1 MIFQPGVPVKSFK
14 QLSLTAALFA
24 ALAGSAIAA
33 PVTYGV
39 DSTHTFPRFSY
50 SHFGY
55 STQLSSFKNTSGKV
69 VFDAE
74 AKTGSVDI
82 SIDMKSV
89 NTGFDDFN
97 GHIQGEDFLD
107 TAKFPTATFKSTKVV
122 FEGDK
127 PKSIEG
133 NLTIKGVTKPVTLT
147 VTSFQAMPH
156 PMMKKPAL
164 GANAFT
170 TIKRSEFGAG
180 KFAPYVGDEVRI
192 DIAIEAMAQ

>member
-1 MIFQPGVPVKSFK
+1 MKSFK

-192 DIAIEAMAQ
+192 DIAIEAVAQ

>member
-1 MIFQPGVPVKSFK
+1 MKSLK
-14 QLSLTAALFA
+14 KLSLTAALFA
-24 ALAGSAIAA
+24 ALATSAIAA
-33 PVTYGV
+33 PVTYNV
-39 DSTHTFPRFSY
+39 DGSHTFPRFSY
-50 SHFGY
+50 SHFGL

-69 VFDAE
+69 VFDAQ

-82 SIDMKSV
+82 TIDMKSV

-127 PKSIEG
+127 PKSIDG
-133 NLTIKGVTKPVTLT
+133 VLTIKGVSKPVTLT
-147 VTSFQAMPH
+147 VTSFLAMPH
-156 PMMKKPAL
+156 PMMKKPAI

-170 TIKRSEFGAG
+170 TIKRSEFNAG

-192 DIAIEAMAQ
+192 DIAIEAVAP

>member
-1 MIFQPGVPVKSFK
+1 MTTLK
-14 QLSLTAALFA
+14 QLSAAVAIALT
-24 ALAGSAIAA
+24 AGSALAA
-33 PVTYGV
+33 PVTYNV
-39 DSTHTFPRFSY
+39 DSSHTFPRFSY

-55 STQLSSFKNTSGKV
+55 STQLSSFSNTTGKV
-69 VFDAE
+69 VLDAE

-89 NTGFDDFN
+89 NTGSVDFN

-107 TAKFPTATFKSTKVV
+107 TAKFPAATFKSTKVV

-127 PKSIEG
+127 PKAIEG
-133 NLTIKGVTKPVTLT
+133 NLTIKGVTKAVTLT
-147 VTSFQAMPH
+147 VTGFQAMPH

-170 TIKRSEFGAG
+170 TIKRTEFNAG
-180 KFAPYVGDEVRI
+180 KYAPYVGDEVRI
-192 DIAIEAMAQ
+192 DIAIEAVAP